1 MIADTTQLRGLAL
14 LDAAI
19 AHIEAN
25 PQTWEQD
32 DFRCGSGMC
41 VGGWI
46 CELAG
51 GAWLTPQA
59 NGILSWYLEAEPT
72 DPPGTVRDVMLDGK
86 RVPAVMAYD
95 RARRLIGAPA
105 AFVDLDDDEDRRRL
119 FDGGNDLG
127 DIKAIRDEI
136 AAWFESQAIS

>member
-1 MIADTTQLRGLAL
+1 MTGLRGLAL

-19 AHIEAN
+19 AHIEAGAAWN
-25 PQTWEQD
+25 QD

-51 GAWLTPQA
+51 GKWLTSDPDGPLA
-59 NGILSWYLEAEPT
+59 WYLVPEAEDYDIEIVT
-72 DPPGTVRDVMLDGK
+72 TRIVDDRLTRA
-86 RVPAVMAYD
+86 PAVAASA
-95 RARRLIGAPA
+95 RAERLLGAPA
-105 AFVDLDDDEDRRRL
+105 RFTDLCSGERTL
-119 FDGGNDLG
+119 FDGGNDLE
-127 DIKAIRDEI
+127 DIKRIRNEI